1 MKCPKCGQNVELQK
15 RPVGTD
21 EDGNPI
27 LNEFAIC
34 RSCKKKWNLD
44 KQRQKKS
51 VETAAAGSV
60 APSAAKS
67 DALAKKTA
75 PARKPVSDKAAPQ
88 KSAAEK
94 TAHPVKASSTEKS
107 SPSAKRPRRVP
118 SSSKT
123 ASDSEARLG
132 NIPSENVRK
141 KREAAVKKNYEDML
155 NTDKVK
161 SRPSKKKRLD
171 DDFSTPDQVKSG
183 PRLVSKSSAKTAHPS
198 SKHEED
204 TSYAPVAR
212 FCFLRLFLGI
222 LSILGGAYFVYKTI
236 NARLDDIA
244 SGGTVK
250 TATTFAILAACLL
263 LSGIFTLIMRRRV
276 TRVSFLIPLLLCAGA
291 AVFTFLKKQ
300 DETLLFYCFIAAA
313 VLAAIYLLLTLLGG
327 EKIDDEDE
335 FYDDDFDD
343 EY

>member
-1 MKCPKCGQNVELQK
+1 MKCPKCGQDVELQK

-51 VETAAAGSV
+51 AEAAAAG
-60 APSAAKS
+60 SAAKS
-67 DALAKKTA
+67 DTPAKKAA
-75 PARKPVSDKAAPQ
+75 PARKPVSDKATPE
-88 KSAAEK
+88 KSAPEK
-94 TAHPVKASSTEKS
+94 ASRPVKASSAEKN
-107 SPSAKRPRRVP
+107 PPAEKRPRRT
-118 SSSKT
+118 STGSKT
-123 ASDSEARLG
+123 ASDTETRLG

-155 NTDKVK
+155 NTDKGK
-161 SRPSKKKRLD
+161 SRPAKKKRLD
-171 DDFSTPDQVKSG
+171 DDFSTPEQAKSG
-183 PRLVSKSSAKTAHPS
+183 PRLVSKGGKTVPS
-198 SKHEED
+198 SSRQEEEV
-204 TSYAPVAR
+204 SYTPVAR
-212 FCFLRLFLGI
+212 FGLLRLFLGLI
-222 LSILGGAYFVYKTI
+222 SILGAAFFIYKAV

-250 TATTFAILAACLL
+250 TALTYAVLAGCLL
-263 LSGIFTLIMRRRV
+263 LSGIITLIMRRRV
-276 TRVSFLIPLLLCAGA
+276 TRVSFFLPLLLCAGG

-300 DETLLFYCFIAAA
+300 DEKFLFYGFIAAA